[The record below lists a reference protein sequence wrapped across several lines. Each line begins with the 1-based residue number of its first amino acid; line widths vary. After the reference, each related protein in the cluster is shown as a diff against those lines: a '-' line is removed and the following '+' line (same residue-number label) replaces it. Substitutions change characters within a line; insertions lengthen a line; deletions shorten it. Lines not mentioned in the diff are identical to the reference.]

1 MALLPPNIGISI
13 DANLKG
19 FTIVGQVSS
28 LLAQGIGNTVGT
40 WALTPGN
47 IQITGVTTGTGG
59 AGTVLG
65 KLGVPP
71 VPGASA
77 IMLGAGAIGPMALAI
92 GEAVSLGV
100 SAAFT
105 ATAQYTGA
113 SVGVGVG
120 ADVSKVVFV
129 QTGVLISMLMAFP
142 PAYFAGIPTWGQKPL
157 CTGIGL
163 IVSAQLALAAGAGA
177 VVGPPS
183 SSAAA
188 GTSTSVIF

>member
-1 MALLPPNIGISI
+1 MALLPTNIGVSI
-13 DANLKG
+13 DSNLKG
-19 FTIVGQVSS
+19 FSIVGQADP
-28 LLAQGIGNTVGT
+28 LLAQGIGNTIGA

-47 IQITGVTTGTGG
+47 ILVTGVTTGTGG
-59 AGTVLG
+59 AGAVLG

-77 IMLGAGAIGPMALAI
+77 IMLGAGAIGPMASAI
-92 GEAVSLGV
+92 AESVNLGV
-100 SAAFT
+100 SASFT
-105 ATAQYTGA
+105 AMAQYAGA

-120 ADVSKVVFV
+120 ADVSMVVSV

-142 PAYFAGIPTWGQKPL
+142 PAYFAGMPTGGQKPL

-163 IVSAQLALAAGAGA
+163 IVSAQLALAVGGGA

-183 SSAAA
+183 PSAAA
-188 GTSTSVIF
+188 GISNSVIF